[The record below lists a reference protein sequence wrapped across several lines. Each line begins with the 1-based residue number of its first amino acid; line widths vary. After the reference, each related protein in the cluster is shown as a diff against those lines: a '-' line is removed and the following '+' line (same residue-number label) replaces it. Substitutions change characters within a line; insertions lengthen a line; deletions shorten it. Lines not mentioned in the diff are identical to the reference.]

1 MPRKPAIYLPIGQ
14 AAERLRTEVDLPD
27 GLPDWLATFVR
38 EALRETKTLRDNG
51 AHQAATAR
59 GALIHRLLAAAHTWL
74 DSEIDVS
81 EAASSMGV
89 CEETIRRA
97 VRAGDLPDRRPR
109 SRGRHRIRR
118 GDLEKLATH
127 SRRPYDANADAQDI
141 ARLRR
146 AFP

>member
-1 MPRKPAIYLPIGQ
+1 MALNVMRSALPS
-14 AAERLRTEVDLPD
+14 EVDLPD

-38 EALRETKTLRDNG
+38 EALRETETLHENG

-89 CEETIRRA
+89 CEETIRRPPSEA
-97 VRAGDLPDRRPR
+97 AALRAG
-109 SRGRHRIRR
+109 
-118 GDLEKLATH
+118 
-127 SRRPYDANADAQDI
+127 
-141 ARLRR
+141 
-146 AFP
+146 

>member
-1 MPRKPAIYLPIGQ
+1 MQSAPP
-14 AAERLRTEVDLPD
+14 TEVELPD
-27 GLPDWLATFVR
+27 GLPNWLITFIH
-38 EALRETKTLRDNG
+38 EALRETETLQENG

-59 GALIHRLLAAAHTWL
+59 AALIHKLLAAAHAWL
-74 DSEIDVS
+74 DSEIDVR
-81 EAASSMGV
+81 EAASSIGV

-97 VRAGDLPDRRPR
+97 VRDGNLPDRRQHLM
-109 SRGRHRIRR
+109 GRHRIRR

-127 SRRPYDANADAQDI
+127 SKQPYDANADAQDI